1 MSALPTWDLNPIY
14 PGCTSKEFQHDLQ
27 WVVTASTELEASFVD
42 TKKDLKELI
51 STYELIL
58 DYLENLDAYSAAC
71 LTTDTANEEY
81 MKAVS
86 QTEEASLVVQHMQVA
101 FLNFLATRA
110 EEIAQRSGE
119 GGDLEAYRFPLNEL
133 LEEQRHLMSE
143 EMEDLAN
150 DLARSGTDAFSR
162 LQEALS
168 SSVSTAWDEQ
178 TEKTVIQLR
187 NEAFNADRSIR
198 KKAFEKE
205 LEIWK
210 AYEVA
215 FASSLNGVKG
225 TTITLDTRR
234 GYASPLDRSLMQS
247 RIDRPILD
255 ALISTIEKNLPMF
268 RGYLQNKAKALGL
281 ESCAFY
287 DLFAPVGKEEQ
298 HFSYDE
304 AHAFIVQQFSSFD
317 PEMGSF
323 ADQAFKNRWIDPESR
338 KGKVGGAY
346 DTAFPLAKQSRI
358 LSNFDFT
365 YNGVSTLAHE
375 LGHAWHDHV
384 VLQKSNLL
392 RSYPMTLAETASIFS
407 EFLVFQGA
415 LEESSK
421 EGRLALIEHFLQDAT
436 QVCVD
441 ILSRFYFESA
451 VFSRRKEGDLSAS
464 AYSALM
470 EDAQKRTYGD
480 GLCVY
485 HPYMWAVKG
494 HYYSSDFSFYN
505 YPYAFGQLFAL
516 GLWAQSK
523 QTGTD
528 FPASYK
534 ELLGAT
540 GSLPASEVAGLAGID
555 LADVSFWQEAMD
567 VIASYAKEF
576 ADGLSD

>member
-1 MSALPTWDLNPIY
+1 
-14 PGCTSKEFQHDLQ
+14 
-27 WVVTASTELEASFVD
+27 
-42 TKKDLKELI
+42 
-51 STYELIL
+51 
-58 DYLENLDAYSAAC
+58 
-71 LTTDTANEEY
+71 
-81 MKAVS
+81 
-86 QTEEASLVVQHMQVA
+86 
-101 FLNFLATRA
+101 
-110 EEIAQRSGE
+110 
-119 GGDLEAYRFPLNEL
+119 
-133 LEEQRHLMSE
+133 
-143 EMEDLAN
+143 
-150 DLARSGTDAFSR
+150 
-162 LQEALS
+162 
-168 SSVSTAWDEQ
+168 
-178 TEKTVIQLR
+178 

-225 TTITLDTRR
+225 TTITLDARR
-234 GYASPLDRSLMQS
+234 GYTSPLDRSLTQS